1 MRNEVFVKFA
11 GLDDI
16 ALRPVDT
23 MALEAARQWLDA
35 EFQRLEATISRP
47 TGKVLLVDK
56 VLAIAAA
63 AGSQGFADAA
73 WADAYARAAAGALRR
88 PLISV
93 DVPNTSVGF

>member
-1 MRNEVFVKFA
+1 MRNEVFVKFD
-11 GLDDI
+11 GRDDI
-16 ALRPVDT
+16 ALRPADA
-23 MALEAARQWLDA
+23 MPLDEARQWLDA

-56 VLAIAAA
+56 VLAIAEA

-73 WADAYARAAAGALRR
+73 WAESYARAAAGALRK
-88 PLISV
+88 PLVRV

>member
-11 GLDDI
+11 GVDDI
-16 ALRPVDT
+16 ALRPSEP
-23 MALEAARQWLDA
+23 MELETARQWLDD

-56 VLAIAAA
+56 VLAIAEA

-73 WADAYARAAAGALRR
+73 WAEAYARAASGALRR
-88 PLISV
+88 PLIRV
-93 DVPNTSVGF
+93 DVSNSSVGF

>member
-16 ALRPVDT
+16 ALRPDDV
-23 MALEAARQWLDA
+23 MPLEQARQWLDA

-56 VLAIAAA
+56 VLAIAEA
-63 AGSQGFADAA
+63 AGSRGFADAA
-73 WADAYARAAAGALRR
+73 WAEAYARAAAGALRR
-88 PLISV
+88 PLIRV

>member
-23 MALEAARQWLDA
+23 MPLEAARQWLDA
-35 EFQRLEATISRP
+35 EFQRLEATLSRP

-88 PLISV
+88 PLIRV